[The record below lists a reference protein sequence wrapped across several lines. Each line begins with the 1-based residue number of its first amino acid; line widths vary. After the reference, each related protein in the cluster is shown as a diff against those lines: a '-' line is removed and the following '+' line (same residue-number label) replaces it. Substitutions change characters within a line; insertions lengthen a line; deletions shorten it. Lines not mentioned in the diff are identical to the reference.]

1 MAKETGRIM
10 ASISAIGYPG
20 DDALRMALRRGGPIN
35 LERARDVMARHGLDG
50 IVVGDPINVFHILGY
65 WPQIANTK
73 LGHPPTTFALLP
85 RDPARPTT
93 IVTSDFIYYYSFA
106 DGSLQPAIQP
116 FLFADTDN
124 DGSAEVNL
132 QPMWG
137 FTDRAEQAGGDVES
151 RRRSAI
157 DGVGATRRFRNA
169 GGALAAAMRELG
181 LWQGRIA
188 IDHDVIAA
196 VGERHGRPGSLGPA
210 DTILREIRIIKSP
223 LEIALM
229 RRAAQANADAVDAV
243 MASVRAGAGYGE
255 LRRQFAIES
264 ARRDNQAVFMT
275 VDRVSTELIDGDHI
289 HDGQTLF
296 LDGVGHFQHY
306 HGDYARTVF
315 VGEPLASA
323 RRAAGAVETGWTAI
337 REKLRPGL
345 RYSEI
350 VAIGAEAVRKA
361 GFDHLVGF
369 GPHSVGLMHSDEPSL
384 DGGGFYRKDDLVLQ
398 PNMVLSVDCPV
409 VETGLGG
416 SAHVED
422 LMLITADGA
431 EPIHTI
437 SDHLVT
443 V

>member
-1 MAKETGRIM
+1 M
-10 ASISAIGYPG
+10 ASKGAIGYPG
-20 DDALRMALRRGGPIN
+20 DDALRMALRQGGPIN
-35 LERARDVMARHGLDG
+35 LERARAVMAKRGLDG

-85 RDPARPTT
+85 RDPTRPTA

-106 DGSLQPAIQP
+106 DGALQPALAP
-116 FLFADTDN
+116 FLLADTKN
-124 DGSAEVNL
+124 DGSAAINL

-137 FTDRAEQAGGDVES
+137 FTDRTEQAAGEVEH
-151 RRRSAI
+151 RRRAAMDS
-157 DGVGATRRFRNA
+157 VGTGRRFANA
-169 GGALAAAMRELG
+169 GGALTGAMRELS
-181 LWQGRIA
+181 LWDGRIA
-188 IDHDVIAA
+188 IDHEVIAA
-196 VGERHGRPGSLGPA
+196 VCERHGRPGNHGPA

-289 HDGQTLF
+289 RDGQTLF

-323 RRAAGAVETGWTAI
+323 RRAADAVRTGWDAI
-337 REKLRPGL
+337 REQLKPGL
-345 RYSEI
+345 RYSQI
-350 VAIGAEAVRKA
+350 VAIGADAVRKA

-384 DGGGFYRKDDLVLQ
+384 DGGGFYRKDDLMLQ
-398 PNMVLSVDCPV
+398 PNMILSVDCPV

-431 EPIHTI
+431 EPIHSI

>member
-1 MAKETGRIM
+1 MIPFRAWRPFGVSKARPENGKGNGTHHGFHWRNRLSGRRCP
-10 ASISAIGYPG
+10 AHG
-20 DDALRMALRRGGPIN
+20 DAL
-35 LERARDVMARHGLDG
+35 
-50 IVVGDPINVFHILGY
+50 NVFHMLGY
-65 WPQIANTK
+65 WPQIASTK

-93 IVTSDFIYYYSFA
+93 VVTSDFIYYYSFA
-106 DGSLQPAIQP
+106 DGALQPALQP

-124 DGSAEVNL
+124 DGSAQINH

-137 FTDRAEQAGGDVES
+137 FTDRGEAAGGAVEQ
-151 RRRSAI
+151 RRRA
-157 DGVGATRRFRNA
+157 GVDSVAPTHRFANA
-169 GGALAAAMRELG
+169 GGALAAAMKELG
-181 LWQGRIA
+181 LWDGRIA

-196 VGERHGRPGSLGPA
+196 VAERHGRPGTHGPA

-243 MASVRAGAGYGE
+243 MACVRAGVGYGE

-275 VDRVSTELIDGDHI
+275 VDRVSSELIDSDQI
-289 HDGQTLF
+289 RDGQTLF

-323 RRAAGAVETGWTAI
+323 RRAADAVRTGWDAI

-369 GPHSVGLMHSDEPSL
+369 GPHSVGLMHSDEPSR

-398 PNMVLSVDCPV
+398 PDMVLSVDCPV

-422 LMLITADGA
+422 LMLITTDGA
-431 EPIHTI
+431 EPIHNI